1 MQKKKGE
8 LYGFDDPVVYVK
20 MRDEL
25 ESRYSGSVHR
35 AMLSPALQFLCE
47 LNLIESRNDG
57 QLESFDIDA
66 FLVFHV
72 WSNHIISAYQESGE
86 EYEDFRVSLCR
97 IIERAFDHFIQEFT
111 RFRRIQQC
119 GHGKIRLVLTPSF
132 DSYYLEWRER
142 YFLVALRSFMN
153 TNQQDECVCADLLK
167 HILQVHIT
175 PAFKKVTDAL
185 RSLQIIESVGRA
197 NLIRLGNAIKYETKW
212 MAWLKDQSTTPV
224 NYRFSFKGA
233 SKPQVYNQSTNQN
246 ALQIKYAELQ
256 FVKHTETGLSHEDI
270 STSE

>member
-1 MQKKKGE
+1 MMQKKKGE

-35 AMLSPALQFLCE
+35 AMLAPALQFLCE
-47 LNLIESRNDG
+47 LNLIELRNDG

-86 EYEDFRVSLCR
+86 EYEDFRVSLCC

-111 RFRRIQQC
+111 RFCRIQQC

-132 DSYYLEWRER
+132 DSYYLEWREH

-153 TNQQDECVCADLLK
+153 TNQ
-167 HILQVHIT
+167 
-175 PAFKKVTDAL
+175 PA
-185 RSLQIIESVGRA
+185 G
-197 NLIRLGNAIKYETKW
+197 
-212 MAWLKDQSTTPV
+212 
-224 NYRFSFKGA
+224 
-233 SKPQVYNQSTNQN
+233 
-246 ALQIKYAELQ
+246 
-256 FVKHTETGLSHEDI
+256 
-270 STSE
+270 